1 MSIPWNSLFTF
12 KLALFRT
19 DPLLEREVISNNLI
33 YCLVLILFFF
43 FCSFCLPDARKT
55 TKCRTKPK
63 QSKDPIWDE
72 QFLIVNL
79 SYHDVK
85 RMSLEVCL
93 TEYHMTPVRKVR
105 VFGGLRLSLGKEK
118 ITAAQT
124 KNVSQVLKAFLGKR
138 QTEDDESVPSMIGA
152 SQTGIA
158 PKARGINKI
167 GGNPFLAQVL
177 QLKAKEEEKQAE
189 IDKENSLN
197 ADSVTSIAGESSKGT
212 AGENEHPRVS
222 EDQEERVNSV
232 VCSETAIEVSSI
244 FCTTT
249 GKATSD
255 ASLTQSVQDCESD
268 KMQSCSTPSTVEYD
282 LYKESALRGEH
293 RDSEDIINSSA
304 FVNEMEYK
312 EREEKSME
320 QVNKADGGDLQL
332 FIKGSRDSYSE
343 QREKAAEHSNG
354 IEVGD
359 PQFKEE
365 RLEYWAIK
373 RELSKEMNNNAT
385 EAVGIEPDQ
394 HCLEHGTL
402 NTDQNR
408 LDDKNCNTDCRQET
422 AVRFDII
429 SIFSDKSHGHHHDH
443 AMNSN
448 NRSSYGSGNKKT
460 ERQYDDDSLHA
471 SGTGLKAILGNQMHD
486 DNDTTME
493 QNKIIEKDV
502 PLELPN
508 KTIESENDNSVE
520 SDSFKLSSSQ
530 TDTGKLLQD
539 NTHQQGVVTPER
551 SGQLWTQIGKNKTD
565 KSDEKEISK
574 DDTSKTEEDLSIGNI
589 KINGHLKMI
598 ETNKRPIQ
606 DQEEPQN
613 TKNLTILR
621 HENSSKSLPSNP
633 FKTKTEKANEI
644 VIRNDAQS
652 IKKSGS
658 ESSNLNRRNSARL
671 SKSFS
676 RTLSIRKSL
685 RESREEREKKKETL
699 RKELNE
705 IMLDA
710 SGLEIKQ
717 WEMVIEKPKQWI
729 FCWQLLRDLKP
740 IHHKL

>member
-1 MSIPWNSLFTF
+1 
-12 KLALFRT
+12 
-19 DPLLEREVISNNLI
+19 
-33 YCLVLILFFF
+33 
-43 FCSFCLPDARKT
+43 
-55 TKCRTKPK
+55 
-63 QSKDPIWDE
+63 
-72 QFLIVNL
+72 
-79 SYHDVK
+79 
-85 RMSLEVCL
+85 MSLEVCL

-138 QTEDDESVPSMIGA
+138 QTEDDESVPSMIGV
-152 SQTGIA
+152 SQTGIASKARGVNKIGGNPLLAQVLQHKAKEEKRHTEDDTSTPGKTGVDQRGIA

-197 ADSVTSIAGESSKGT
+197 ADSVISIVDESSKET

-320 QVNKADGGDLQL
+320 HVNEADGGDLQL

-343 QREKAAEHSNG
+343 QREKAAEHSYG

-365 RLEYWAIK
+365 RLEYWAIQ

-422 AVRFDII
+422 AVRVDII
-429 SIFSDKSHGHHHDH
+429 SIFSDKSHGH
-443 AMNSN
+443 
-448 NRSSYGSGNKKT
+448 
-460 ERQYDDDSLHA
+460 Q
-471 SGTGLKAILGNQMHD
+471 
-486 DNDTTME
+486 
-493 QNKIIEKDV
+493 
-502 PLELPN
+502 
-508 KTIESENDNSVE
+508 SENDNSVE

-565 KSDEKEISK
+565 KSNEKEISK
-574 DDTSKTEEDLSIGNI
+574 DDASKTEEDLSIGNI
-589 KINGHLKMI
+589 KINGHLKMT
-598 ETNKRPIQ
+598 ETSKRPIQ

-621 HENSSKSLPSNP
+621 HENSSKSLPSSP

>member
-320 QVNKADGGDLQL
+320 HVNKADGGDLQL

-365 RLEYWAIK
+365 RLEYWDIK

-471 SGTGLKAILGNQMHD
+471 SGTGF
-486 DNDTTME
+486 
-493 QNKIIEKDV
+493 
-502 PLELPN
+502 
-508 KTIESENDNSVE
+508 ESHS
-520 SDSFKLSSSQ
+520 
-530 TDTGKLLQD
+530 
-539 NTHQQGVVTPER
+539 
-551 SGQLWTQIGKNKTD
+551 W
-565 KSDEKEISK
+565 
-574 DDTSKTEEDLSIGNI
+574 
-589 KINGHLKMI
+589 
-598 ETNKRPIQ
+598 
-606 DQEEPQN
+606 
-613 TKNLTILR
+613 
-621 HENSSKSLPSNP
+621 
-633 FKTKTEKANEI
+633 
-644 VIRNDAQS
+644 
-652 IKKSGS
+652 
-658 ESSNLNRRNSARL
+658 
-671 SKSFS
+671 
-676 RTLSIRKSL
+676 
-685 RESREEREKKKETL
+685 
-699 RKELNE
+699 
-705 IMLDA
+705 
-710 SGLEIKQ
+710 
-717 WEMVIEKPKQWI
+717 
-729 FCWQLLRDLKP
+729 
-740 IHHKL
+740 